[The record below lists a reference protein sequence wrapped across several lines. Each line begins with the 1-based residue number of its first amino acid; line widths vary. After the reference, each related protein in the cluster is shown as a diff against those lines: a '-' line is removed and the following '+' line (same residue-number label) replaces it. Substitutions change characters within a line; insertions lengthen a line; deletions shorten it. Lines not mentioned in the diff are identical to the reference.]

1 MNLER
6 EVKINEL
13 KENFSSDSKSN
24 KLFQFHPY
32 LGYAGVPGA
41 YPWGKEFASFNE
53 FGILSLPNYKY
64 PYQKKADEFV
74 IAVLGGSMAEIFAN
88 LGAEYFNNI
97 AAQKLGFTKKVIF
110 INLATAGY
118 KQPQQLIQLNLA
130 ILSGFEFDAVLNFD
144 GFNDVALAQENQNM
158 NGNALF
164 PSLNHFA
171 LMAKLSDSPDKET
184 IDELSHYY
192 NLIDYEINVLN
203 LLQKP
208 FLQFSPSFALFGDA
222 FSKYFDKKR
231 SVIKYR
237 LTKTAHNSL
246 NSAFVGPLLNRNDI
260 QFPVDIWQQ
269 SSRIIF
275 SILKQKKITYVHALQ
290 PNQYYEG
297 SKPLS
302 EKEKEIAY
310 NPNHPWGSIIKKH
323 YSLMIKAGNELKKEG
338 VPFYDLTGIF
348 EENNEDLYV
357 DDCCH
362 VGDRGNEILAEKF
375 VDIIFTEQSIQSSE

>member
-1 MNLER
+1 
-6 EVKINEL
+6 
-13 KENFSSDSKSN
+13 
-24 KLFQFHPY
+24 
-32 LGYAGVPGA
+32 
-41 YPWGKEFASFNE
+41 
-53 FGILSLPNYKY
+53 
-64 PYQKKADEFV
+64 
-74 IAVLGGSMAEIFAN
+74 MAEIFAN

-192 NLIDYEINVLN
+192 NLIDYEINVLISFKN
-203 LLQKP
+203 LFFNSVHLLLYSAMLSQ
-208 FLQFSPSFALFGDA
+208 
-222 FSKYFDKKR
+222 KYFDKKR

-275 SILKQKKITYVHALQ
+275 SILKQKKIIYVHALQ

-338 VPFYDLTGIF
+338 TFLRSNRDF

-362 VGDRGNEILAEKF
+362 VGDRGNEILAENLW
-375 VDIIFTEQSIQSSE
+375 I